1 MTSLEQYRRL
11 LHQDE
16 AVLKSLKKKA
26 LDILIFRLL
35 VTAAF
40 ILPVLLYREGQVIGA
55 FLMGLG
61 LIGAFLFFIKQT
73 DRINWYKTLIINKIN
88 LNNKEIISFNKLVF
102 DEHND
107 GSEFSD
113 PRHDYAYDLDFFGP
127 KSLFHLINHTRTF
140 LGLQTLKN
148 DFLENHEPQSIKD
161 RQAAIKELSA
171 QIEWRQSFAA
181 IAIEVKDEEGHIESL
196 TAWTLKKKKTI
207 PKAVNV
213 LFLVLGALP
222 VALFMSY
229 YFLKSEIYY
238 DLGSTAVLINW
249 LITGLYYRK
258 INEDH
263 IVADH
268 IDQIL
273 KKYGLLLSH
282 IGQQDF
288 KSAYLADLQTS
299 TYYEKRSAHG
309 HVKRLSDIV
318 HRLGSFRNPF
328 AALLFGGFFL
338 YHLNVRT
345 LMLKWKQRFGD
356 HLITWIQALG
366 QFESLNSFA
375 RFSYNNPEYVFPSLN
390 DRFQIEFKNMGH
402 PMVAK
407 NESVT
412 NTLTLQDSKFILL
425 TGSNMSGKSTF
436 LRALG
441 INFALAK
448 MGAPVCS
455 DQAQIHPFPMM
466 ATMRHAD
473 SLSEGKSYFFAEV
486 QKLKA
491 VMAQLDKGRCLLL
504 MDEILRGT
512 NSDDKILGS
521 MKIVKRVMAQKA
533 SGLLAT
539 HDLQLCDLEQ
549 DYPNQM
555 ANYCFESEIKN
566 EELIFDYKL
575 RKGICNSKSAT
586 FLLEQN
592 KII

>member
-1 MTSLEQYRRL
+1 MTSLEQYRKL

-16 AVLKSLKKKA
+16 AVLKVLKKKA
-26 LDILIFRLL
+26 LGILIFRLL

-73 DRINWYKTLIINKIN
+73 DQIKWYKTLIINKIN
-88 LNNKEIISFNKLVF
+88 LNKKEIISSNKLVF

-258 INEDH
+258 INEDL

-273 KKYGLLLSH
+273 KKYGLLLAH

-318 HRLGSFRNPF
+318 HRLGVF
-328 AALLFGGFFL
+328 AILSRLSYWVDFFS
-338 YHLNVRT
+338 
-345 LMLKWKQRFGD
+345 
-356 HLITWIQALG
+356 IT
-366 QFESLNSFA
+366 
-375 RFSYNNPEYVFPSLN
+375 
-390 DRFQIEFKNMGH
+390 
-402 PMVAK
+402 
-407 NESVT
+407 
-412 NTLTLQDSKFILL
+412 
-425 TGSNMSGKSTF
+425 
-436 LRALG
+436 
-441 INFALAK
+441 
-448 MGAPVCS
+448 
-455 DQAQIHPFPMM
+455 
-466 ATMRHAD
+466 
-473 SLSEGKSYFFAEV
+473 
-486 QKLKA
+486 
-491 VMAQLDKGRCLLL
+491 
-504 MDEILRGT
+504 
-512 NSDDKILGS
+512 
-521 MKIVKRVMAQKA
+521 
-533 SGLLAT
+533 
-539 HDLQLCDLEQ
+539 
-549 DYPNQM
+549 
-555 ANYCFESEIKN
+555 
-566 EELIFDYKL
+566 
-575 RKGICNSKSAT
+575 
-586 FLLEQN
+586 
-592 KII
+592 

>member
-1 MTSLEQYRRL
+1 MTPLEQYRRL
-11 LHQDE
+11 LHQNE
-16 AVLKSLKKKA
+16 AALKGLKKKA
-26 LDILIFRLL
+26 LGILISRLL
-35 VTAAF
+35 VTATF
-40 ILPVLLYREGQVIGA
+40 ILPVLLYREGEVLGA
-55 FLMGLG
+55 FFMSLG
-61 LIGAFLFFIKQT
+61 LIGVFLFLIKQT
-73 DRINWYKTLIINKIN
+73 DRINWYKTLINNKIN
-88 LNNKEIISFNKLVF
+88 FNNKEIMSSNKLVF

-107 GSEFSD
+107 GSKFSD

-127 KSLFHLINHTRTF
+127 KSLFHLINRTRTF

-161 RQAAIKELSA
+161 RQAAIKELSS
-171 QIEWRQSFAA
+171 QIEWRQYFAA
-181 IAIEVKDEEGHIESL
+181 IATEVKDKEGHIESL
-196 TAWTLKKKKTI
+196 KAWTLKKKKTI
-207 PKAVNV
+207 AKVVNI

-229 YFLKSEIYY
+229 YFLKLEIYY
-238 DLGSTAVLINW
+238 DLASISVLINW
-249 LITGLYYRK
+249 LITGLHYTK
-258 INEDH
+258 INEDL
-263 IVADH
+263 IAADH

-273 KKYGLLLSH
+273 KKYGLLLAH
-282 IGQQDF
+282 ISEQGFSSGYLMDLK
-288 KSAYLADLQTS
+288 KSTIHEQ
-299 TYYEKRSAHG
+299 RSADH
-309 HVKRLSDIV
+309 HLKRLSHIV

-328 AALLFGGFFL
+328 AALFLGGLFL
-338 YHLNVRT
+338 YHLNMRT

-356 HLITWIQALG
+356 HLFTWINALG

-375 RFSYNNPEYVFPSLN
+375 HFSCNNPEYVFPSLN

-455 DQAQIHPFPMM
+455 DQAQIHPLPMI

-533 SGLLAT
+533 LGLLAT
-539 HDLQLCDLEQ
+539 HDLKLCDLEQ
-549 DYPNQM
+549 DYPDQM

-566 EELIFDYKL
+566 AELIFDYKL
-575 RKGICNSKSAT
+575 RKGICKSKSAT

>member
-1 MTSLEQYRRL
+1 
-11 LHQDE
+11 
-16 AVLKSLKKKA
+16 
-26 LDILIFRLL
+26 
-35 VTAAF
+35 
-40 ILPVLLYREGQVIGA
+40 
-55 FLMGLG
+55 
-61 LIGAFLFFIKQT
+61 
-73 DRINWYKTLIINKIN
+73 
-88 LNNKEIISFNKLVF
+88 
-102 DEHND
+102 
-107 GSEFSD
+107 
-113 PRHDYAYDLDFFGP
+113 
-127 KSLFHLINHTRTF
+127 
-140 LGLQTLKN
+140 
-148 DFLENHEPQSIKD
+148 
-161 RQAAIKELSA
+161 
-171 QIEWRQSFAA
+171 
-181 IAIEVKDEEGHIESL
+181 
-196 TAWTLKKKKTI
+196 
-207 PKAVNV
+207 
-213 LFLVLGALP
+213 
-222 VALFMSY
+222 
-229 YFLKSEIYY
+229 
-238 DLGSTAVLINW
+238 
-249 LITGLYYRK
+249 
-258 INEDH
+258 
-263 IVADH
+263 VADH

-273 KKYGLLLSH
+273 KKYGLLLAH
-282 IGQQDF
+282 IDEQDF
-288 KSAYLADLQTS
+288 KSLYLTDLQTL
-299 TYYEKRSAHG
+299 TFYEQRSAHD

-318 HRLGSFRNPF
+318 HQLGSFRNPL
-328 AALLFGGFFL
+328 AALLLGGLFL
-338 YHLNVRT
+338 YHLNMRT

-356 HLITWIQALG
+356 HLFIWIQALG

-375 RFSYNNPEYVFPSLN
+375 HFYFNNPEYVFPTLN

-407 NESVT
+407 NESIT
-412 NTLTLQDSKFILL
+412 NTLALQDSKFILL

-455 DQAQIHPFPMM
+455 DQAQIHPLPMM

-521 MKIVKRVMAQKA
+521 MRIVKRVMAQKA
-533 SGLLAT
+533 LGLLAT

-549 DYPNQM
+549 EHPDQM

-566 EELIFDYKL
+566 DELVFDYKL
-575 RKGICNSKSAT
+575 RKGVCKSKSAT

>member
-1 MTSLEQYRRL
+1 MTSLEQYHRL
-11 LHQDE
+11 LHQNE
-16 AVLKSLKKKA
+16 ATLKVLKKKA
-26 LDILIFRLL
+26 LAILISRLL

-40 ILPVLLYREGQVIGA
+40 ILPVLLYRAGWVIGA
-55 FLMGLG
+55 FFIGLG
-61 LIGAFLFFIKQT
+61 LIGVFLILIKQT
-73 DRINWYKTLIINKIN
+73 DRINWYKILIINKIN
-88 LNNKEIISFNKLVF
+88 FNNKQIILSNKLGF
-102 DEHND
+102 DEYND
-107 GSEFSD
+107 GSKFSD
-113 PRHDYAYDLDFFGP
+113 PCHDYAYDLDFFGP
-127 KSLFHLINHTRTF
+127 KSLFHLINRTRTF

-148 DFLENHEPQSIKD
+148 DFLESYEPRSIKD
-161 RQAAIKELSA
+161 RQVAIQELSA
-171 QIEWRQSFAA
+171 QIEWRQSFEA
-181 IAIEVKDEEGHIESL
+181 IATEVKDEEGHIESL
-196 TAWTLKKKKTI
+196 KAWTLKNKKTI
-207 PKAVNV
+207 PKVVNV
-213 LFLVLGALP
+213 FFLVLGALP
-222 VALFMSY
+222 VALFISY
-229 YFLKSEIYY
+229 YFSKSEIYY

-249 LITGLYYRK
+249 LITGLHYRK
-258 INEDH
+258 INEDL

-273 KKYGLLLSH
+273 KKYGLLLAH
-282 IGQQDF
+282 IDEQDF
-288 KSAYLADLQTS
+288 KSLYLTDLQTL
-299 TYYEKRSAHG
+299 TFYEQRSAHD

-318 HRLGSFRNPF
+318 HQLGSFRNPL
-328 AALLFGGFFL
+328 AALLLGGLFL
-338 YHLNVRT
+338 YHLNMRT

-356 HLITWIQALG
+356 HLFIWIQTLG

-375 RFSYNNPEYVFPSLN
+375 HFYFNNPEYVFPTLN
-390 DRFQIEFKNMGH
+390 DRFEIEFKNMGH

-407 NESVT
+407 NESIT
-412 NTLTLQDSKFILL
+412 NTLTLKDSKFILL

-455 DQAQIHPFPMM
+455 DQAQIHPLPMM

-521 MKIVKRVMAQKA
+521 MRIVKRVMAQKA
-533 SGLLAT
+533 LGLLAT

-549 DYPNQM
+549 EHPDQM

-566 EELIFDYKL
+566 DELVFDYKL
-575 RKGICNSKSAT
+575 RKGVCKSKSAT

>member
-1 MTSLEQYRRL
+1 MTSLEQYHRL
-11 LHQDE
+11 LHQNE
-16 AVLKSLKKKA
+16 ATLKVLKKKA
-26 LDILIFRLL
+26 LAILISRLL

-40 ILPVLLYREGQVIGA
+40 ILPVLLYRAGWVIGA
-55 FLMGLG
+55 FFIGLG
-61 LIGAFLFFIKQT
+61 LIGVFLILIKQT
-73 DRINWYKTLIINKIN
+73 DRINWYKILIINKIN
-88 LNNKEIISFNKLVF
+88 FNNKQIILSNKLGF
-102 DEHND
+102 DEYND
-107 GSEFSD
+107 GSKFSD
-113 PRHDYAYDLDFFGP
+113 PCHDYAYDLDFFGP
-127 KSLFHLINHTRTF
+127 KSLFHLINRTRTF

-148 DFLENHEPQSIKD
+148 DFLESYEPRSIKD
-161 RQAAIKELSA
+161 RQVAIQELSA
-171 QIEWRQSFAA
+171 QIEWRQSFEA
-181 IAIEVKDEEGHIESL
+181 IATEVKDEEGHIESL
-196 TAWTLKKKKTI
+196 KAWTLKNKKTI
-207 PKAVNV
+207 PKVVNV
-213 LFLVLGALP
+213 FFLVLGALP
-222 VALFMSY
+222 VALFISY
-229 YFLKSEIYY
+229 YFSKSEIYY

-249 LITGLYYRK
+249 LITGLHYRK
-258 INEDH
+258 INVDL

-273 KKYGLLLSH
+273 KKYGLLLAH
-282 IGQQDF
+282 IDEQDF
-288 KSAYLADLQTS
+288 KSLYLTDLQTL
-299 TYYEKRSAHG
+299 TFYEQRSAHD

-318 HRLGSFRNPF
+318 HQLGSFRNPL
-328 AALLFGGFFL
+328 AALLLGGLFL
-338 YHLNVRT
+338 YHLNMRT

-356 HLITWIQALG
+356 HLFIWIQALG

-375 RFSYNNPEYVFPSLN
+375 HFYFNNPEYVFPTLN

-407 NESVT
+407 NESIT
-412 NTLTLQDSKFILL
+412 NTLALQDSKFILL

-455 DQAQIHPFPMM
+455 DQAQIHPLPMM

-521 MKIVKRVMAQKA
+521 MRIIKRVMAQKA
-533 SGLLAT
+533 LGLLAT

-549 DYPNQM
+549 EHPDQM

-566 EELIFDYKL
+566 DELVFDYKL
-575 RKGICNSKSAT
+575 RKGVCKSKSAT

>member
-1 MTSLEQYRRL
+1 MTSLEQYHRL
-11 LHQDE
+11 LHQNE
-16 AVLKSLKKKA
+16 ATLKVLKKKA
-26 LDILIFRLL
+26 LAILISRLL

-40 ILPVLLYREGQVIGA
+40 ILPVLLYRAGWVIGA
-55 FLMGLG
+55 FFIGLG
-61 LIGAFLFFIKQT
+61 LIGVFLILIKQT
-73 DRINWYKTLIINKIN
+73 DRINWYKILIINKIN
-88 LNNKEIISFNKLVF
+88 FNNKQIILSNKLGF
-102 DEHND
+102 DEYND
-107 GSEFSD
+107 GSKFSD
-113 PRHDYAYDLDFFGP
+113 PCHDYAYDLDFFGP
-127 KSLFHLINHTRTF
+127 KSLFHLINRTRTF

-148 DFLENHEPQSIKD
+148 DFLESYEPRSIKD
-161 RQAAIKELSA
+161 RQVAIQELSA
-171 QIEWRQSFAA
+171 QIEWRQSFEA
-181 IAIEVKDEEGHIESL
+181 IATEVKDEEGHIESL
-196 TAWTLKKKKTI
+196 KAWTLKNKKTI
-207 PKAVNV
+207 PKVVNV
-213 LFLVLGALP
+213 FFLVLGALP
-222 VALFMSY
+222 VALFISY
-229 YFLKSEIYY
+229 YFSKSEIYY

-249 LITGLYYRK
+249 LITGLHYRK
-258 INEDH
+258 INEDL

-273 KKYGLLLSH
+273 KKYGLLLAH
-282 IGQQDF
+282 IDEQDF
-288 KSAYLADLQTS
+288 KSLYLTDLQTL
-299 TYYEKRSAHG
+299 TFYEQRSAHD

-318 HRLGSFRNPF
+318 HQLGSFRNPL
-328 AALLFGGFFL
+328 AALLLGGLFL
-338 YHLNVRT
+338 YHLNMRT

-356 HLITWIQALG
+356 HLFIWIQALG

-375 RFSYNNPEYVFPSLN
+375 HFYFNNPEYVFPTLN
-390 DRFQIEFKNMGH
+390 DRFEIEFKNMGH

-407 NESVT
+407 NESIT
-412 NTLTLQDSKFILL
+412 NTLTLKDSKFILL

-455 DQAQIHPFPMM
+455 DQAQIHPLPMM

-521 MKIVKRVMAQKA
+521 MRIIKRVMAQKA
-533 SGLLAT
+533 LGLLAT

-549 DYPNQM
+549 EHPDQM

-566 EELIFDYKL
+566 DELVFDYKL
-575 RKGICNSKSAT
+575 RKGVCKSKSAT

>member
-1 MTSLEQYRRL
+1 MTSLEQYHKL
-11 LHQDE
+11 LHQNE
-16 AVLKSLKKKA
+16 ATLKVLKKKA
-26 LDILIFRLL
+26 LAILISRLL

-40 ILPVLLYREGQVIGA
+40 ILPVLLYRAGWVIGA
-55 FLMGLG
+55 FFIGLG
-61 LIGAFLFFIKQT
+61 LIGVFLILIKQT
-73 DRINWYKTLIINKIN
+73 DRINWYKILIINKIN
-88 LNNKEIISFNKLVF
+88 FNNKQIILSNKLGF
-102 DEHND
+102 DEYND
-107 GSEFSD
+107 GSKFSD
-113 PRHDYAYDLDFFGP
+113 PCHDYAYDLDFFGP
-127 KSLFHLINHTRTF
+127 KSLFHLINRTRTF

-148 DFLENHEPQSIKD
+148 DFLESHEPRSIKD
-161 RQAAIKELSA
+161 RQVAIKELSA
-171 QIEWRQSFAA
+171 QIEWRQSFEA
-181 IAIEVKDEEGHIESL
+181 IATEVKDEEGHIESL
-196 TAWTLKKKKTI
+196 KAWTLKNKKTI
-207 PKAVNV
+207 PKVVNV
-213 LFLVLGALP
+213 FFLVLGALP
-222 VALFMSY
+222 VALFISY
-229 YFLKSEIYY
+229 YFSKSEIYY

-249 LITGLYYRK
+249 LITGLHYRK
-258 INEDH
+258 INEDL

-273 KKYGLLLSH
+273 KKYGLLLAH
-282 IGQQDF
+282 IDEQDF
-288 KSAYLADLQTS
+288 KSLYLTDLQTL
-299 TYYEKRSAHG
+299 TFYEQRSAHD

-318 HRLGSFRNPF
+318 HRLGSFRNPL
-328 AALLFGGFFL
+328 AALLLGGLFL
-338 YHLNVRT
+338 YHLNMRT

-356 HLITWIQALG
+356 HLFIWIQALG

-375 RFSYNNPEYVFPSLN
+375 HFYFNNPEYVFPTLN
-390 DRFQIEFKNMGH
+390 NRFQIEFKNMGH

-407 NESVT
+407 NESIT

-455 DQAQIHPFPMM
+455 DQAQIHPLPMM

-486 QKLKA
+486 QKLEA

-521 MKIVKRVMAQKA
+521 MRIVKRVMAQKA
-533 SGLLAT
+533 LGLLAT

-549 DYPNQM
+549 EHPDQM

-566 EELIFDYKL
+566 DKLVFDYKL
-575 RKGICNSKSAT
+575 RKGVCKSKSAT

>member
-1 MTSLEQYRRL
+1 MTSLEQYHRL
-11 LHQDE
+11 LHQNE
-16 AVLKSLKKKA
+16 ATLKVLKKKA
-26 LDILIFRLL
+26 LAILISRLL

-40 ILPVLLYREGQVIGA
+40 ILPVLLYRAGWVIGA
-55 FLMGLG
+55 FFIGLG
-61 LIGAFLFFIKQT
+61 LIGVFLILIKQT
-73 DRINWYKTLIINKIN
+73 DRINWYKILIINKIN
-88 LNNKEIISFNKLVF
+88 FNNKQIILSNKLGF
-102 DEHND
+102 DEYND
-107 GSEFSD
+107 GSKFSD
-113 PRHDYAYDLDFFGP
+113 PCHDYAYDLDFFGP
-127 KSLFHLINHTRTF
+127 KSLFHLINRTRTF

-148 DFLENHEPQSIKD
+148 DFLESYEPRSIKD
-161 RQAAIKELSA
+161 RQVAIQELSA
-171 QIEWRQSFAA
+171 QIEWRQSFEA
-181 IAIEVKDEEGHIESL
+181 IATEVKDEEGHIESL
-196 TAWTLKKKKTI
+196 KAWTLKNKKTI
-207 PKAVNV
+207 PKVVNV
-213 LFLVLGALP
+213 FFLVLGALP
-222 VALFMSY
+222 VALFISY
-229 YFLKSEIYY
+229 YFSKSEIYY

-249 LITGLYYRK
+249 LITGLHYRK
-258 INEDH
+258 INEDL

-273 KKYGLLLSH
+273 KKYGLLLAH
-282 IGQQDF
+282 IDEQDF
-288 KSAYLADLQTS
+288 KSLYLTDLQTL
-299 TYYEKRSAHG
+299 TFYEQRSAHD

-318 HRLGSFRNPF
+318 HQLGSFRNPL
-328 AALLFGGFFL
+328 AALLLGGLFL
-338 YHLNVRT
+338 YHLNMRT

-356 HLITWIQALG
+356 HLFIWIKALG

-375 RFSYNNPEYVFPSLN
+375 HFYFNNPEYVFPTLN
-390 DRFQIEFKNMGH
+390 DRFEIEFKNMGH

-407 NESVT
+407 NESIT
-412 NTLTLQDSKFILL
+412 NTLTLKDSKFILL

-455 DQAQIHPFPMM
+455 DQAQIHPLPMM

-521 MKIVKRVMAQKA
+521 MRIVKRVMAQKA
-533 SGLLAT
+533 LGLLAT

-549 DYPNQM
+549 EHPDQM

-566 EELIFDYKL
+566 DELVFDYKL
-575 RKGICNSKSAT
+575 RKGVCKSKSAT

>member
-1 MTSLEQYRRL
+1 MTSLEQYHRL
-11 LHQDE
+11 LHQNE
-16 AVLKSLKKKA
+16 ATLKVLKKKA
-26 LDILIFRLL
+26 LAILISRLL

-40 ILPVLLYREGQVIGA
+40 ILPVLLYRAGWVIGA
-55 FLMGLG
+55 FFIGLG
-61 LIGAFLFFIKQT
+61 LIGVFLILIKQT
-73 DRINWYKTLIINKIN
+73 DRINWYKILIINKIN
-88 LNNKEIISFNKLVF
+88 FNNKQIILSNKLGF
-102 DEHND
+102 DEYND
-107 GSEFSD
+107 GSKFSD
-113 PRHDYAYDLDFFGP
+113 PCHDYAYDLDFFGP
-127 KSLFHLINHTRTF
+127 KSLFHLINRTRTF

-148 DFLENHEPQSIKD
+148 DFLESYEPRSIKD
-161 RQAAIKELSA
+161 RQVAIQELSA
-171 QIEWRQSFAA
+171 QIEWRQSFEA
-181 IAIEVKDEEGHIESL
+181 IATEVKDEEGHIESL
-196 TAWTLKKKKTI
+196 KAWTLKNKKTI
-207 PKAVNV
+207 PKVVNV
-213 LFLVLGALP
+213 FFLVLGALP
-222 VALFMSY
+222 VALFISY
-229 YFLKSEIYY
+229 YFSKSEIYY

-249 LITGLYYRK
+249 LITGLHYRK
-258 INEDH
+258 INVDL

-273 KKYGLLLSH
+273 KKYGLLLAH
-282 IGQQDF
+282 IDEQDF
-288 KSAYLADLQTS
+288 KSLYLTDLQTL
-299 TYYEKRSAHG
+299 TFYEQRSAHD

-318 HRLGSFRNPF
+318 HQLGSFRNPL
-328 AALLFGGFFL
+328 AALLLGGLFL
-338 YHLNVRT
+338 YHLNMRT

-356 HLITWIQALG
+356 HLFIWIQALG

-375 RFSYNNPEYVFPSLN
+375 HFYFNNPEYVFPTLN
-390 DRFQIEFKNMGH
+390 DRFEIEFKNMGH

-407 NESVT
+407 NESIT
-412 NTLTLQDSKFILL
+412 NTLTLKDSKFILL

-455 DQAQIHPFPMM
+455 DQAQIHPLPMM

-521 MKIVKRVMAQKA
+521 MRIVKRVMAQKA
-533 SGLLAT
+533 LGLLAT

-549 DYPNQM
+549 EHPDQM

-566 EELIFDYKL
+566 DELVFDYKL
-575 RKGICNSKSAT
+575 RKGVCKSKSAT

>member
-1 MTSLEQYRRL
+1 
-11 LHQDE
+11 
-16 AVLKSLKKKA
+16 
-26 LDILIFRLL
+26 
-35 VTAAF
+35 
-40 ILPVLLYREGQVIGA
+40 
-55 FLMGLG
+55 
-61 LIGAFLFFIKQT
+61 
-73 DRINWYKTLIINKIN
+73 LIINKIN
-88 LNNKEIISFNKLVF
+88 INNKEIISSNKLVF

-127 KSLFHLINHTRTF
+127 KSLFHLINRTRTF
-140 LGLQTLKN
+140 LGLQALKN
-148 DFLENHEPQSIKD
+148 AFLENYEPRWIKD
-161 RQAAIKELSA
+161 RQAAIKELSG

-196 TAWTLKKKKTI
+196 KAWTLKKKKTI
-207 PKAVNV
+207 PKLVNV

-229 YFLKSEIYY
+229 YFLKLEIYY

-249 LITGLYYRK
+249 LITGLHYRK
-258 INEDH
+258 INEDL

-273 KKYGLLLSH
+273 KKYGLLLAQIS
-282 IGQQDF
+282 QQDF
-288 KSAYLADLQTS
+288 KSPYLTDLQKVTFH
-299 TYYEKRSAHG
+299 EQRSAHD
-309 HVKRLSDIV
+309 HVKRLSHMV

-328 AALLFGGFFL
+328 AALLLGGLFL

-356 HLITWIQALG
+356 QLFTWIQVLG

-375 RFSYNNPEYVFPSLN
+375 HFSYNNPEYVFPTFN
-390 DRFQIEFKNMGH
+390 NH

-455 DQAQIHPFPMM
+455 DQAQIHPLPMM

-533 SGLLAT
+533 LGLLAT
-539 HDLQLCDLEQ
+539 HDLQLCDLEEEHP
-549 DYPNQM
+549 DQM

-566 EELIFDYKL
+566 DELVFDYKL
-575 RKGICNSKSAT
+575 RKGICKSKSAT

>member
-1 MTSLEQYRRL
+1 MTSLEQYHRL
-11 LHQDE
+11 LHQNE
-16 AVLKSLKKKA
+16 ATLKVLKKKA
-26 LDILIFRLL
+26 LAILISRLL

-40 ILPVLLYREGQVIGA
+40 ILPVLLYRAGWVIGA
-55 FLMGLG
+55 FFIGLG
-61 LIGAFLFFIKQT
+61 LIGVFLILIKQT
-73 DRINWYKTLIINKIN
+73 DRINWYKILIINKIN
-88 LNNKEIISFNKLVF
+88 FNNKQIILSNKLGF
-102 DEHND
+102 DEYND
-107 GSEFSD
+107 GSKFSD
-113 PRHDYAYDLDFFGP
+113 PCHDYAYDLDFFGP
-127 KSLFHLINHTRTF
+127 KSLFHLINRTRTF

-148 DFLENHEPQSIKD
+148 DFLESYEPRSIKD
-161 RQAAIKELSA
+161 RQVAIQELSA
-171 QIEWRQSFAA
+171 QIEWRQSFEA
-181 IAIEVKDEEGHIESL
+181 IATEVKDEEGHIESL
-196 TAWTLKKKKTI
+196 KSWTLKNKKTI
-207 PKAVNV
+207 PKVVNV
-213 LFLVLGALP
+213 FFLVLGALP
-222 VALFMSY
+222 VALFISY
-229 YFLKSEIYY
+229 YFSKSEIYY

-249 LITGLYYRK
+249 LITGLHYRK
-258 INEDH
+258 INEDL

-273 KKYGLLLSH
+273 KKYGLLLAH
-282 IGQQDF
+282 IDEQDF
-288 KSAYLADLQTS
+288 KSLYLTDLQTL
-299 TYYEKRSAHG
+299 TFYEQRSAHD

-318 HRLGSFRNPF
+318 HQLGSFRNPL
-328 AALLFGGFFL
+328 AALLLGGLFL
-338 YHLNVRT
+338 YHLNMRT

-356 HLITWIQALG
+356 HLFIWIQALG

-375 RFSYNNPEYVFPSLN
+375 HFYFNNPEYVFPTLN
-390 DRFQIEFKNMGH
+390 DRFEIEFKNMGH

-407 NESVT
+407 NESIT
-412 NTLTLQDSKFILL
+412 NTLTLKDSKFILL

-455 DQAQIHPFPMM
+455 DQAQIHPLPMM

-521 MKIVKRVMAQKA
+521 MRIVKRVMAQKA
-533 SGLLAT
+533 LGLLAT

-549 DYPNQM
+549 EHPDQM

-566 EELIFDYKL
+566 DELVFDYKL
-575 RKGICNSKSAT
+575 RKGVCKSKSAT

>member
-1 MTSLEQYRRL
+1 M
-11 LHQDE
+11 
-16 AVLKSLKKKA
+16 KKKA
-26 LDILIFRLL
+26 LAILISRLL

-40 ILPVLLYREGQVIGA
+40 ILPVLLYRAGWVIGA
-55 FLMGLG
+55 FFIGLG
-61 LIGAFLFFIKQT
+61 LIGVFLILIKQT
-73 DRINWYKTLIINKIN
+73 DRINWYKILIINKIN
-88 LNNKEIISFNKLVF
+88 FNNKQIILSNKLGF
-102 DEHND
+102 DEYND
-107 GSEFSD
+107 GSKFSD
-113 PRHDYAYDLDFFGP
+113 PYHDYAYDLDFFGP
-127 KSLFHLINHTRTF
+127 KSLFHLINRTRTF

-148 DFLENHEPQSIKD
+148 DFLESYEPRSIKD
-161 RQAAIKELSA
+161 RQVAIKELSA
-171 QIEWRQSFAA
+171 QIEWRQSFEA
-181 IAIEVKDEEGHIESL
+181 IATEVKDEEGHIESL
-196 TAWTLKKKKTI
+196 KAWTLKNKKTI
-207 PKAVNV
+207 PKVVNV
-213 LFLVLGALP
+213 FFLVLGALP
-222 VALFMSY
+222 VALFISY
-229 YFLKSEIYY
+229 YFSKSEIYY

-249 LITGLYYRK
+249 LITGLHYRK
-258 INEDH
+258 INEDL

-273 KKYGLLLSH
+273 KKYGLLLAH
-282 IGQQDF
+282 IDEQDF
-288 KSAYLADLQTS
+288 KSLYLTDLQTL
-299 TYYEKRSAHG
+299 TFYEQRSAHD

-318 HRLGSFRNPF
+318 HQLGSFRNPL
-328 AALLFGGFFL
+328 AALLLGGLFL
-338 YHLNVRT
+338 YHLNMRT

-356 HLITWIQALG
+356 HLFIWIKALG

-375 RFSYNNPEYVFPSLN
+375 HFYFNNPEYVFPALN
-390 DRFQIEFKNMGH
+390 DRFEIEFKNMGH

-407 NESVT
+407 NESIT
-412 NTLTLQDSKFILL
+412 NTLTLKDSKFILL

-455 DQAQIHPFPMM
+455 DQAQIHPLPMM

-521 MKIVKRVMAQKA
+521 MRIIKRVMAQKA
-533 SGLLAT
+533 LGLLAT

-549 DYPNQM
+549 EHPDQM

-566 EELIFDYKL
+566 DELVFDYKL
-575 RKGICNSKSAT
+575 RKGVCKSKSAT